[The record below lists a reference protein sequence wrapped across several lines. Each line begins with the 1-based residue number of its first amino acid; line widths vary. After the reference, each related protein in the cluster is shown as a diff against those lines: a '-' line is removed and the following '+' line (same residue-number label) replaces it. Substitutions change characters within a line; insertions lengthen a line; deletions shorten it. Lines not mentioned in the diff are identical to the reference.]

1 MKLLTETRT
10 SRTPSVPVNVLKTLG
25 QIVAF
30 WGFFLWVVPTGI
42 IEVEHRLGWTPL
54 PIPSG
59 IGWALFGV
67 ASVLGLWSGMIFAVK
82 GGGTPLPLDTT
93 TQLVVLGPYRV
104 LRNPMAL
111 AGITQGIAVGLARGS
126 PTTVLY
132 SLAGAVAWHIF
143 ARPWEESD
151 LERRFGDQYRKYR
164 EAVPLWRPR
173 LKLYPQVTA
182 GPLTEISPDRLG
194 PLGHAT
200 QDDETRP

>member
-1 MKLLTETRT
+1 MKFLKETRT
-10 SRTPSVPVNVLKTLG
+10 SRTPSVPVNVLKTFA

-42 IEVEHRLGWTPL
+42 VEVEHRLGWTPL
-54 PIPSG
+54 SIPSG
-59 IGWALFGV
+59 IGWALFGL
-67 ASVLGLWSGMIFAVK
+67 ASALGLWSGMIFAVK

-104 LRNPMAL
+104 VRNPMAL
-111 AGITQGIAVGLARGS
+111 AGISQGIAVGLARGS
-126 PTTVLY
+126 PSTVLY
-132 SLAGAVAWHIF
+132 SLAGAAAWHIF

-151 LERRFGDQYRKYR
+151 LERRFGDQYRNYR
-164 EAVPLWRPR
+164 DAVPLWRPR